1 MPGIYD
7 RLVSQMRAK
16 GAKNPHAAATAA
28 LQKTGN
34 MKKGTRTLTEK
45 GRRRSLMGAGGR
57 AKDRAAKASGR
68 SPSDYKYNAKTNR
81 ATLK

>member
-16 GAKNPHAAATAA
+16 GANNPHAAATAA
-28 LQKTGN
+28 LQKSGN
-34 MKKGTRTLTEK
+34 MKKGSRTLPEK
-45 GRRRSLMGAGGR
+45 GKRRSLMGAAGR
-57 AKDRAAKASGR
+57 AKDRAAKVSGK
-68 SPSDYKYNAKTNR
+68 SPSAYKYNSKTNQ

>member
-28 LQKTGN
+28 LQRAGN
-34 MKKGTRTLTEK
+34 MKKGSRELTRK
-45 GRRRSLMGAGGR
+45 GRRRSLMGAAGR

-68 SPSDYKYNAKTNR
+68 SPSAYTYNARTNR
-81 ATLK
+81 ATLS